1 MFFIHFI
8 DDWNKVLAL
17 LVSIGAVLASLYS
30 FLSFNKSLDM
40 EDPTKYTFKDSSEK
54 DRYVILKTAFVA
66 IKTMVISFVLPF
78 IISDYIIAVVY
89 FFMFGICLV
98 KYYKI
103 FNEKMS
109 KFYFWVP
116 KKIFGRDNISK
127 TVENITLF
135 VEGIIVF
142 IILGLILEG
151 ILGSNSV
158 LFMVLYS
165 LISSFF
171 LTYTFFRVIGNIKT
185 IIPAQSIGI
194 VFISVAITFIPGFI
208 YYIKVNHTQIID
220 KYTELLKV
228 DDFIDSV
235 IPVSIDKYFSISC
248 ILALVGLFSCFFVL
262 YKKIVSNYSNIQ
274 NLAYFYAEREYDEKV
289 IYIYGKLDDY
299 FIYDTKDYIKCSCSE
314 QEENIK
320 KINKFKEEILKNEF
334 VSQNDK
340 YIKDFNDLVDDMFY
354 YVEYLNSSENEIKD
368 LVNLLRNINIDSEQN
383 LNIYINNIKNI
394 FKKMDEKVGLQ
405 FIKIDK
411 IKDAKIYNHR
421 KNIKKFYN
429 IFK

>member
-30 FLSFNKSLDM
+30 FFSFNKSLDM

-78 IISDYIIAVVY
+78 IISFCLTFNNDYQDVISDYIIAVVY

-289 IYIYGKLDDY
+289 IYIYMA
-299 FIYDTKDYIKCSCSE
+299 
-314 QEENIK
+314 N
-320 KINKFKEEILKNEF
+320 
-334 VSQNDK
+334 
-340 YIKDFNDLVDDMFY
+340 
-354 YVEYLNSSENEIKD
+354 
-368 LVNLLRNINIDSEQN
+368 
-383 LNIYINNIKNI
+383 
-394 FKKMDEKVGLQ
+394 
-405 FIKIDK
+405 
-411 IKDAKIYNHR
+411 
-421 KNIKKFYN
+421 
-429 IFK
+429 